1 MEKPSSSKIN
11 PLIKQPSRETELV
24 GGIKNALERGE
35 PMPKIKKSFINAG
48 YNQQEVSAA
57 VQKLSSQPTP
67 TQSSAPQQVP
77 QEKKSFF
84 SRLFKKKIQPT
95 SQQPSQS
102 TPQPSPRSIS
112 QLTPTPILQA
122 QKKPKQRSKLL
133 IIIMIIISSLI
144 LIGAA
149 IFGLYWDKIF

>member
-35 PMPKIKKSFINAG
+35 PLPKIKKSFINAG
-48 YNQQEVSAA
+48 YKQQEVNAA
-57 VQKLSSQPTP
+57 VQRVSS
-67 TQSSAPQQVP
+67 PQQP
-77 QEKKSFF
+77 HQPQTLQQASQEKKSFF
-84 SRLFKKKIQPT
+84 SRLFKKKTQPAL
-95 SQQPSQS
+95 QQPPQSASQ
-102 TPQPSPRSIS
+102 PPPIS
-112 QLTPTPILQA
+112 ILQT

-133 IIIMIIISSLI
+133 IIIMIIISALI